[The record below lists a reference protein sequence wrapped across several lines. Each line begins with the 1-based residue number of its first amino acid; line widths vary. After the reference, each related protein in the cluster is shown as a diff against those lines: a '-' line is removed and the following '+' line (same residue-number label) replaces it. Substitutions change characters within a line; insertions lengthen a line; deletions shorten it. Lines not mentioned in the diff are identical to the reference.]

1 MCATS
6 VRPTARGAATSIRS
20 VSTMESTF
28 TSFSQDVAYSTL
40 DVDAAVDEWFAEAE
54 AAIGG

>member
-1 MCATS
+1 
-6 VRPTARGAATSIRS
+6 
-20 VSTMESTF
+20 MESTF
-28 TSFSQDVAYSTL
+28 TSLSQDVAYSTL